1 MKGIFGLKVLALMLG
16 ASAMSAAQAYDGDWK
31 RGRIYYR
38 QVCTAC
44 HTTELKK
51 PIAPNDRTKAEW
63 AAYMKADKH
72 NKGKDTVSSYFS
84 KQYRDSI
91 KAKNA
96 AAAKFADVPEKDLLE
111 DVKVFLNKGAK
122 DGDAPAGC
130 S

>member
-1 MKGIFGLKVLALMLG
+1 MKGKFGLAVVAVMLG
-16 ASAMSAAQAYDGDWK
+16 AGAMSAAQAYDGDWK

-38 QVCTAC
+38 QICTAC
-44 HTTELKK
+44 HTAELKK
-51 PIAPNDRTKAEW
+51 PIAPNDSTKAEW
-63 AAYMKADKH
+63 AAYFQANKH
-72 NKGKDTVSSYFS
+72 NKGKDTVNSYFS

-96 AAAKFADVPEKDLLE
+96 AAAKFAEVPEKDLLE
-111 DVKVFLNKGAK
+111 DVKAFLHKGAK

>member
-1 MKGIFGLKVLALMLG
+1 MKGKFGLKVLALMLG
-16 ASAMSAAQAYDGDWK
+16 AGAISAAQAYDGDWK

-44 HTTELKK
+44 HNTELKK
-51 PIAPNDRTKAEW
+51 PVAPNDRTKAEW
-63 AAYMKADKH
+63 AAYVKADKH
-72 NKGKDTVSSYFS
+72 GKNAVSLYFS

-91 KAKNA
+91 KTKNA

-122 DGDAPAGC
+122 DGDAPASC
-130 S
+130 N

>member
-1 MKGIFGLKVLALMLG
+1 MKGQFGLKLLAVMLSAG
-16 ASAMSAAQAYDGDWK
+16 AISAAHAYDGDWK

-44 HTTELKK
+44 HTAELKK
-51 PIAPNDRTKAEW
+51 PIAPNDKTQAEW
-63 AAYMKADKH
+63 AAYLKADKH
-72 NKGKDTVSSYFS
+72 GKNTVKHYFS
-84 KQYRDSI
+84 KEYRDSI

-96 AAAKFADVPEKDLLE
+96 AAAKFADVPEKELLD

>member
-1 MKGIFGLKVLALMLG
+1 MKGRFGLKILAVILG
-16 ASAMSAAQAYDGDWK
+16 AGAMSAAQAYDGDWK

-44 HTTELKK
+44 HTTEMKK
-51 PIAPNDRTKAEW
+51 AIGPNERTQAEW
-63 AAYMKADKH
+63 AAYFKADKH
-72 NKGKDTVSSYFS
+72 NKGKDTVKNYFS

-96 AAAKFADVPEKDLLE
+96 AAAKFAEVPEKDLIE
-111 DVKVFLNKGAK
+111 DVRAFLHKSAK
-122 DGDAPAGC
+122 DGDSPAGC